1 MGTFRIIHGPNLNL
15 LGKREP
21 EHYGTLTLEELNK
34 SVEEYAHEKN
44 LTVEFLQSNHE
55 GKIIDAI
62 QNSGGITGIIL
73 NPGGFTHSSVAIRDA
88 IAAVDVPVIEVHLSN
103 IHAREEF
110 RRTSLIAPVCVG
122 QISGLGVQSYIL
134 AIEYFNRITTS
145 LERRKIKC

>member
-34 SVEEYAHEKN
+34 SVEAYAHEKN

-134 AIEYFNRITTS
+134 AIEYFNRTTTS
-145 LERRKIKC
+145 LQRRKIKC

>member
-34 SVEEYAHEKN
+34 SVEAYAHEKN

>member
-34 SVEEYAHEKN
+34 SVEAYAHEKN

-134 AIEYFNRITTS
+134 AVEYFNRITTS